1 LFFLIHLITQ
11 YLLPTANHSGA
22 CLLGRWRWDCELRA
36 AQAKIAA
43 RPCLK
48 NKIQTKMA
56 GDIAQMEELLPSIYK
71 TLGSI
76 TSTEKKI
83 ISYQLCVKHK
93 EMSLSL
99 ESL

>member
-1 LFFLIHLITQ
+1 
-11 YLLPTANHSGA
+11 
-22 CLLGRWRWDCELRA
+22 
-36 AQAKIAA
+36 
-43 RPCLK
+43 
-48 NKIQTKMA
+48 MA